1 MMNYNQVIMRS
12 IVRQSINTALNQQFP
27 RKCTAFLLALILLV
41 SILPAPSL
49 ADDSAA
55 LTAPQLVS
63 EAAVLMDA
71 QTGQI
76 LYEKNM
82 HTQLYPASITKIL
95 TILLGLERGRLQ
107 DKVIMSHQAVFGILR
122 GSSHIALTEAE
133 EITLE
138 QALMAAMLPSA
149 NDASN
154 GIAEHISGSVEDF
167 AMLMNQ
173 RAREAGALNSNF
185 VNPHGL
191 PDERHVTTAYDMAMI
206 TREALQNDNFREIL
220 GTVRYTI
227 PPTNKQPEPRDLWSE
242 HRMLTT
248 NRFYYEGVIGGKTG
262 YTAVS
267 QNTLVTAAK
276 RGERELIAVVMKS
289 PAYGV
294 YTDTIALFDYGF
306 NQFTAASFSPAQMV
320 SPSRGNKDNKL
331 IADIL
336 NQNRD
341 ASFTRLLH
349 NSISPA
355 DVAVDCRLL
364 EAGSGQQPDLLLDVR
379 LKTASSL
386 QYADLGTVRLY
397 NFAPPGS
404 DNPRWAIILA
414 TAVKILAYTVVGMIV
429 FLYTLRFII
438 RTRRNLRRKRIRPQ
452 P

>member
-1 MMNYNQVIMRS
+1 MMKYKQAIMRS
-12 IVRQSINTALNQQFP
+12 IARQSINTALNRQFP

-41 SILPAPSL
+41 SILPVPSL

-55 LTAPQLVS
+55 LTTPQLVS
-63 EAAVLMDA
+63 ESAVLMDA

-206 TREALQNDNFREIL
+206 TREALQNDKFREIL

-320 SPSRGNKDNKL
+320 SPSRGNKDNEL

-386 QYADLGTVRLY
+386 QYANLGTVQLY

-404 DNPRWAIILA
+404 DNPRRAIILV
-414 TAVKILAYTVVGMIV
+414 TAVKILAYTVVGIIV

-452 P
+452 S

>member
-1 MMNYNQVIMRS
+1 MNFNQAVMRL
-12 IVRQSINTALNQQFP
+12 IACQSTITTLKRQFP
-27 RKCTAFLLALILLV
+27 HRCTAFLLALILLV
-41 SILPAPSL
+41 SILPVPLL
-49 ADDSAA
+49 ADDSIASP
-55 LTAPQLVS
+55 TPQLVS

-71 QTGQI
+71 KTGQI

-95 TILLGLERGRLQ
+95 TVLLGLEKGQLQ
-107 DKVIMSHQAVFGILR
+107 DKVTMSRLAVFSILR
-122 GSSHIALTEAE
+122 GSSHIALTEGE

-167 AMLMNQ
+167 AVLMNQ
-173 RAREAGALNSNF
+173 RAGEAGALNSNF

-191 PDERHVTTAYDMAMI
+191 PDEKHVSTAYDMAMI
-206 TREALQNDNFREIL
+206 TRTALQNDKFREIL

-227 PPTNKQPEPRDLWSE
+227 PPTNKQPQSRDLWSE

-276 RGERELIAVVMKS
+276 RGDRELIVVVLKS

-306 NQFTAASFSPAQMV
+306 NQFSAASFTPAQLL
-320 SPSRGNKDNKL
+320 SPSRANEDNKL

-336 NQNRD
+336 TQNKD

-355 DVAVDCRLL
+355 DVAVDYRLL
-364 EAGSGQQPDLLLDVR
+364 EAGSGQQPDLLLNVR
-379 LKTASSL
+379 LKTTNSL
-386 QYADLGTVRLY
+386 QYADLGTVQLF
-397 NFAPPGS
+397 NFAPAGK
-404 DNPRWAIILA
+404 DTPRWVSIVI
-414 TAVKILAYTVVGMIV
+414 TAVKILIYTILGIIA

-438 RTRRNLRRKRIRPQ
+438 RTTRKYKRSRRIRPQ
-452 P
+452 S

>member
-1 MMNYNQVIMRS
+1 MNHKQIMTRFIS
-12 IVRQSINTALNQQFP
+12 PQSINTALKRRFLH
-27 RKCTAFLLALILLV
+27 RYTALLLALTLMVGLLPV
-41 SILPAPSL
+41 PSR
-49 ADDSAA
+49 ADGEASPS
-55 LTAPQLVS
+55 PQIIS

-71 QTGQI
+71 KTGQI

-95 TILLGLERGRLQ
+95 TILVGLEKGQLQ
-107 DKVIMSHQAVFGILR
+107 DKVTMSRQAVFSILR
-122 GSSHIALTEAE
+122 GSSHIALTDGE

-167 AMLMNQ
+167 AVVMNQ
-173 RAREAGALNSNF
+173 RASEAGAINSNF

-191 PDERHVTTAYDMAMI
+191 PDEHHVSTAYDMAMI
-206 TREALQNDNFREIL
+206 TRAALQNDKFREIL
-220 GTVRYTI
+220 STVRYTI
-227 PPTNKQPEPRDLWSE
+227 PPTNKQPQSRELWSE

-276 RGERELIAVVMKS
+276 RGDRELIAVVMKS

-306 NQFTAASFSPAQMV
+306 NQFTAASFSPAQLV
-320 SPSRGNKDNKL
+320 SPSRGNEDNQL

-336 NQNRD
+336 NQNKD

-355 DVAVDCRLL
+355 DVAVDYRLVG
-364 EAGSGQQPDLLLDVR
+364 ASSGQQPDLLLDVR

-386 QYADLGTVRLY
+386 QYADLGTVHLY
-397 NFAPPGS
+397 NFAPAGQ
-404 DNPRWAIILA
+404 DTPRWVGIII
-414 TAVKILAYTVVGMIV
+414 TTVKILVYAVVGFIV

-438 RTRRNLRRKRIRPQ
+438 RTRRNLRRKRIRP
-452 P
+452 